1 MTPTII
7 SGSKKAAKFI
17 SGTKCPGHKAAQN
30 HPHAQDKCTVD
41 LEEKMLRINGRKGI
55 YNTIQ
60 EREQYADDRNI
71 QCRRIS
77 SGHEK
82 ECAKDSQKCGK
93 HLSL

>member
-1 MTPTII
+1 
-7 SGSKKAAKFI
+7 
-17 SGTKCPGHKAAQN
+17 
-30 HPHAQDKCTVD
+30 
-41 LEEKMLRINGRKGI
+41 MLRINGRKGI